1 MWGSMSVVIA
11 FASLGESGEGG
22 RRGGTEEDNVVG
34 NFPFHYF
41 SFFLFLLFIS
51 LFITPLLELL
61 FNKY

>member
-11 FASLGESGEGG
+11 FASLGEKGGGE
-22 RRGGTEEDNVVG
+22 EEPRKTTWSETSLSIT
-34 NFPFHYF
+34 FL
-41 SFFLFLLFIS
+41 FFLFLLFIS